1 MRRVLSLAAILV
13 VLAPA
18 APAEEFNWMVREFSR
33 QTNVQQLHIP
43 FFGLARFAVA
53 VAHPAGVS
61 GLKLAVF
68 ENPNV
73 PPEDFSRIA
82 DSISGNLWKPMI
94 RIREKN
100 GERTNIYLQ
109 PQPDGRR
116 LKLLIATLDKADA
129 VFVQVVLK
137 PEALMK
143 FVDERKHGWT
153 HSAD

>member
-1 MRRVLSLAAILV
+1 MRSFLAVAALFL
-13 VLAPA
+13 VLAPV

-33 QTNVQQLHIP
+33 EASAQQLHIP

-68 ENPNV
+68 EHPAV
-73 PPEDFSRIA
+73 QPEIFSRIA
-82 DSISGNLWKPMI
+82 DSISGSNWQPMI
-94 RIREKN
+94 RVREKN
-100 GERTNIYLQ
+100 GEITNIYS
-109 PQPDGRR
+109 QPDGRH
-116 LKLLIATLDKADA
+116 LKLLIATLDKDDA